1 MSDSKTSQGGGA
13 GKTQTRN
20 LPSWMSSRENESK
33 SHGNKS
39 NDAEGHDKGHASSS
53 SNTNFSNI
61 LEGVVFAL
69 SGFVN
74 PERSTLRSQA
84 LAMGAEY
91 QPDWNSNCTLL
102 VCAFQ
107 NTPKFR
113 QVEADCGTIISKLK
127 SLIPAIGGSDVDSL
141 QSLEFF
147 SMLKAIARDLLA
159 EEFPWLFFE
168 WILEC
173 YAQKKLVDIDPYLMH
188 AGKPW
193 RRSSISD
200 ETSEGVLAEKQ
211 GSSLTKSYKKV
222 EETQSK
228 TTSGP
233 SKNKASQLAQDRF
246 SPPKVKKWVMDD
258 FNGTIS
264 WLESQEEKPEPQ
276 EIKQV
281 AGEGILTCLQDA
293 IDCLA
298 QKQVAATAIMSAEL
312 RLSWLSSVEDVQQ
325 ITEQWSFIPRVVK
338 ELAIFDGSNHGSL
351 TKEDLLREAKV
362 CKQIYE
368 DELSR
373 INSGSLKR
381 KRPKADGGE
390 EGNKG
395 ETKAIFASGYDSDET
410 IKMTEEEIEHAYKN
424 FNSRT
429 L

>member
-39 NDAEGHDKGHASSS
+39 NDAKGHDKGHASSS
-53 SNTNFSNI
+53 NNTNFSKL
-61 LEGVVFAL
+61 LEGVVFVL

-113 QVEADCGTIISKLK
+113 QVEADCGTIISK
-127 SLIPAIGGSDVDSL
+127 
-141 QSLEFF
+141 
-147 SMLKAIARDLLA
+147 
-159 EEFPWLFFE
+159 E

-193 RRSSISD
+193 RRSSISH

-211 GSSLTKSYKKV
+211 GSSLSKSYKKV
-222 EETQSK
+222 EETQSM

-246 SPPKVKKWVMDD
+246 SPPKVKKW
-258 FNGTIS
+258 
-264 WLESQEEKPEPQ
+264 PEPQ

-298 QKQVAATAIMSAEL
+298 QKQ
-312 RLSWLSSVEDVQQ
+312 
-325 ITEQWSFIPRVVK
+325 
-338 ELAIFDGSNHGSL
+338 
-351 TKEDLLREAKV
+351 
-362 CKQIYE
+362 
-368 DELSR
+368 
-373 INSGSLKR
+373 
-381 KRPKADGGE
+381 
-390 EGNKG
+390 
-395 ETKAIFASGYDSDET
+395 
-410 IKMTEEEIEHAYKN
+410 
-424 FNSRT
+424 
-429 L
+429 

>member
-39 NDAEGHDKGHASSS
+39 NDAKGHDKGHASSS
-53 SNTNFSNI
+53 NNTNFSKL
-61 LEGVVFAL
+61 LEGVVFVL

-91 QPDWNSNCTLL
+91 LPDWNSNCTLL

-113 QVEADCGTIISKLK
+113 QVEADCGTIISK
-127 SLIPAIGGSDVDSL
+127 
-141 QSLEFF
+141 
-147 SMLKAIARDLLA
+147 
-159 EEFPWLFFE
+159 E

-193 RRSSISD
+193 RRSSISH
-200 ETSEGVLAEKQ
+200 ETSEEKQ

-233 SKNKASQLAQDRF
+233 S
-246 SPPKVKKWVMDD
+246 
-258 FNGTIS
+258 
-264 WLESQEEKPEPQ
+264 KPEPQ

-298 QKQVAATAIMSAEL
+298 QKQ
-312 RLSWLSSVEDVQQ
+312 DVQQ

-381 KRPKADGGE
+381 KRPKTDGGE
-390 EGNKG
+390 EGNKV

-410 IKMTEEEIEHAYKN
+410 IKMTEEEIELAYKN
-424 FNSRT
+424 FSSGT

>member
-39 NDAEGHDKGHASSS
+39 NDAKGHDKGHASSS
-53 SNTNFSNI
+53 NNTNFSKL
-61 LEGVVFAL
+61 LEGVVFVL

-91 QPDWNSNCTLL
+91 LPDWNSNCTLL

-113 QVEADCGTIISKLK
+113 QVEADCGTIISK
-127 SLIPAIGGSDVDSL
+127 
-141 QSLEFF
+141 
-147 SMLKAIARDLLA
+147 
-159 EEFPWLFFE
+159 E

-193 RRSSISD
+193 RRSSISH
-200 ETSEGVLAEKQ
+200 ETSEEKQ

-228 TTSGP
+228 TTFGP
-233 SKNKASQLAQDRF
+233 SKNKVSQLAQDRF

-258 FNGTIS
+258 FNETIS

-293 IDCLA
+293 MDCLA
-298 QKQVAATAIMSAEL
+298 QKQ
-312 RLSWLSSVEDVQQ
+312 DVQQ

-381 KRPKADGGE
+381 KRPKTDGGE

-395 ETKAIFASGYDSDET
+395 ETKVIFASGYDSDET
-410 IKMTEEEIEHAYKN
+410 IKMTEEEIELAYKN
-424 FNSRT
+424 FNSGT

>member
-39 NDAEGHDKGHASSS
+39 NDAKGHDKGHASSS
-53 SNTNFSNI
+53 NNTNFSKL
-61 LEGVVFAL
+61 LEGVVFVL

-91 QPDWNSNCTLL
+91 LPDWNSNCTLL

-113 QVEADCGTIISKLK
+113 QVEADCGTIISK
-127 SLIPAIGGSDVDSL
+127 
-141 QSLEFF
+141 
-147 SMLKAIARDLLA
+147 
-159 EEFPWLFFE
+159 E

-193 RRSSISD
+193 RRSSISH
-200 ETSEGVLAEKQ
+200 ETSEEKQ

-233 SKNKASQLAQDRF
+233 SKNKVSQLAQDRF
-246 SPPKVKKWVMDD
+246 SPPKVKKW
-258 FNGTIS
+258 
-264 WLESQEEKPEPQ
+264 PEPQ

-298 QKQVAATAIMSAEL
+298 QKQ
-312 RLSWLSSVEDVQQ
+312 DVQQ

-381 KRPKADGGE
+381 KRPKTDGGE
-390 EGNKG
+390 EGNKV

-410 IKMTEEEIEHAYKN
+410 IKMTEEEIELAYKN
-424 FNSRT
+424 FSSGT

>member
-1 MSDSKTSQGGGA
+1 MSDSKTSQSGGA
-13 GKTQTRN
+13 GKTQARN

-33 SHGNKS
+33 SRGNKP
-39 NDAEGHDKGHASSS
+39 NDSKGHDFSSN
-53 SNTNFSNI
+53 NTNFPKI
-61 LEGVVFAL
+61 MEGVVFVL

-74 PERSTLRSQA
+74 PERGTLRSQA

-113 QVEADCGTIISKLK
+113 QVEADCGTIVSK
-127 SLIPAIGGSDVDSL
+127 
-141 QSLEFF
+141 
-147 SMLKAIARDLLA
+147 
-159 EEFPWLFFE
+159 E

-193 RRSSISD
+193 RKSSISH
-200 ETSEGVLAEKQ
+200 ETSEEKQ
-211 GSSLTKSYKKV
+211 GSSLAKPYKKV
-222 EETQSK
+222 ETQSQ

-233 SKNKASQLAQDRF
+233 SENKASQLAQERF
-246 SPPKVKKWVMDD
+246 SPSKVKKWVVND

-276 EIKQV
+276 EIKQI

-298 QKQVAATAIMSAEL
+298 QKQ
-312 RLSWLSSVEDVQQ
+312 DVQQ

-338 ELAIFDGSNHGSL
+338 EIATFDGNSRGSL
-351 TKEDLLREAKV
+351 TKEDLLKKAKI

-368 DELSR
+368 EELSR
-373 INSGSLKR
+373 MDDDSSKR
-381 KRPKADGGE
+381 KKPKTDGGE
-390 EGNKG
+390 EGNKKG
-395 ETKAIFASGYDSDET
+395 TKANSRDASGYDSDET
-410 IKMTEEEIEHAYKN
+410 IEMTEDEIDLAYKN
-424 FNSRT
+424 FASGT

>member
-39 NDAEGHDKGHASSS
+39 NDAKGHDKGHASSS
-53 SNTNFSNI
+53 NNINFSKL
-61 LEGVVFAL
+61 LEGVVFVL

-107 NTPKFR
+107 TTPKFR
-113 QVEADCGTIISKLK
+113 QVEADCGTIISK
-127 SLIPAIGGSDVDSL
+127 
-141 QSLEFF
+141 EFF

-159 EEFPWLFFE
+159 EEFPWLFLE

-193 RRSSISD
+193 RRSSISH

-222 EETQSK
+222 EETHSK

-246 SPPKVKKWVMDD
+246 SPPKVKKW
-258 FNGTIS
+258 
-264 WLESQEEKPEPQ
+264 PEPQ

-298 QKQVAATAIMSAEL
+298 QKQ
-312 RLSWLSSVEDVQQ
+312 
-325 ITEQWSFIPRVVK
+325 
-338 ELAIFDGSNHGSL
+338 
-351 TKEDLLREAKV
+351 
-362 CKQIYE
+362 
-368 DELSR
+368 
-373 INSGSLKR
+373 
-381 KRPKADGGE
+381 
-390 EGNKG
+390 
-395 ETKAIFASGYDSDET
+395 
-410 IKMTEEEIEHAYKN
+410 
-424 FNSRT
+424 
-429 L
+429 